1 MKRLRRLSTVL
12 LVVLAGLTTLPYLV
26 DVPKGADVDPATLLA
41 VAAAPG
47 ARIITADGVQS
58 VVAEAG
64 DPQDP
69 ALLLIHGFGGSTF
82 GYRDVMAPLAARGWH
97 VIAIDLPGFGLSEKS
112 WGRDYSHKAQ
122 ATFALAVLDQLK
134 VDRAVVLGHSMGGN
148 VISWML
154 ALAPERIAGLAYIDA
169 AVVQPKS
176 GVSTSPSFAS
186 VLLDVPPVRRIAR
199 IAIRSAFSRETFAE
213 LLSSAFAVK
222 SVVNRYGLVDGY
234 AASSLL
240 RDWDL
245 ALLGIIRDGAKNALP
260 DSLANLSAAAGT
272 PPTLIL
278 WGNDDSWVPLSSGEV
293 LRADLPDAA
302 WVVLPGI
309 GHVPFEEGVPA
320 FIDAVG
326 GWLDTL
332 R

>member
-1 MKRLRRLSTVL
+1 MKRLRKIGIAL
-12 LVVLAGLTTLPYLV
+12 LVVLVGLTTLPYLV
-26 DVPKGADVDPATLLA
+26 DIPKGADADPATLLA
-41 VAAAPG
+41 TAAAPG
-47 ARIITADGVQS
+47 ARLITADGVQS
-58 VVAEAG
+58 VIAEAG

-82 GYRDVMAPLAARGWH
+82 GYRDVMEPLAARGWH

-134 VDRAVVLGHSMGGN
+134 VGRAVLLGHSMGGN

-154 ALAPERIAGLAYIDA
+154 TLAPERVAGLAYIDA

-176 GVSTSPSFAS
+176 GVSSSPSAAAL
-186 VLLDVPPVRRIAR
+186 LLDVPPIRRLTR
-199 IAIRSAFSRETFAE
+199 IVIRNAFSPATFGE

-222 SVVNRYGLVDGY
+222 SAVTPTLVAGY

-260 DSLANLSAAAGT
+260 ETIATLSAVAGT

-278 WGNDDSWVPLSSGEV
+278 WGRDDSWVPLASGEV
-293 LRADLPDAA
+293 LHADLPDAA

-320 FIDAVG
+320 FIDAIG

>member
-1 MKRLRRLSTVL
+1 MKRLRRFGAAL
-12 LVVLAGLTTLPYLV
+12 LVVVILLTTLPYLV
-26 DVPKGADVDPATLLA
+26 DVPKGADADPAALLA
-41 VAAAPG
+41 SAAAPG

-69 ALLLIHGFGGSTF
+69 ALLLIHGFGGSTY

-112 WGRDYSHKAQ
+112 WGRDYRHKAH
-122 ATFALAVLDQLK
+122 ATFALAVLDQLN
-134 VDRAVVLGHSMGGN
+134 VDRAVLLGHSMGGN

-154 ALAPERIAGLAYIDA
+154 ALAPERVAGLAYIDA
-169 AVVQPKS
+169 AVAQPKGS
-176 GVSTSPSFAS
+176 ANSSPSLAS
-186 VLLDVPPVRRIAR
+186 ALLDVPPVRRVAR
-199 IAIRSAFSRETFAE
+199 IVIRSAFTPATFGD

-222 SVVNRYGLVDGY
+222 SAVTPTLVAGY
-234 AASSLL
+234 AASAQL

-245 ALLGIIRDGAKNALP
+245 ALLGIIRDGGKNALP
-260 DSLANLSAAAGT
+260 DALANLSAAAGT
-272 PPTLIL
+272 PPTMIL

-309 GHVPFEEGVPA
+309 GHVPFEEDAAA
-320 FIDAVG
+320 FVDAVG
-326 GWLDTL
+326 GWLDAL

>member
-1 MKRLRRLSTVL
+1 MRLRRFGAAL
-12 LVVLAGLTTLPYLV
+12 LVVVILLTTLPYLV
-26 DVPKGADVDPATLLA
+26 DVPKGADADPAALLA
-41 VAAAPG
+41 TAAAPG

-58 VVAEAG
+58 VIAEAG

-82 GYRDVMAPLAARGWH
+82 GYREVMTPLAARGWH

-112 WGRDYSHKAQ
+112 WGRDYSHKAH
-122 ATFALAVLDQLK
+122 ATFALAVLDQLN
-134 VDRAVVLGHSMGGN
+134 VDQAVLLGHSMGGN

-154 ALAPERIAGLAYIDA
+154 ALAPERVAGLAYIDA
-169 AVVQPKS
+169 AVAQPRGS
-176 GVSTSPSFAS
+176 ATNSPSLAS
-186 VLLDVPPVRRIAR
+186 ALLEAPPVRRVAR
-199 IAIRSAFSRETFAE
+199 IVIRSAFSPATFGD

-222 SVVNRYGLVDGY
+222 GAVTPALIAGY
-234 AASSLL
+234 AASAQL

-245 ALLGIIRDGAKNALP
+245 ALLGIIRDSGKNPLP

-272 PPTLIL
+272 PPTMIL
-278 WGNDDSWVPLSSGEV
+278 WGRDDSWVPLTNGEV
-293 LRADLPDAA
+293 LRSDLPEAE

-309 GHVPFEEGVPA
+309 GHVPFEEDVPA

>member
-41 VAAAPG
+41 YAAAPG
-47 ARIITADGVQS
+47 ARMITADGVQS
-58 VVAEAG
+58 VIAEAG

-82 GYRDVMAPLAARGWH
+82 GYRGVMEPLAARGWH

-134 VDRAVVLGHSMGGN
+134 VDRAVLLGHSMGGN

-176 GVSTSPSFAS
+176 GVSSSPSAAAL
-186 VLLDVPPVRRIAR
+186 LLDVLPIRRLTR
-199 IAIRSAFSRETFAE
+199 IVIRNAFSPATFGE
-213 LLSSAFAVK
+213 LLSSAFAVR
-222 SVVNRYGLVDGY
+222 SAVTPTLVAGY

-260 DSLANLSAAAGT
+260 ETIATLSAAAGA

-278 WGNDDSWVPLSSGEV
+278 WGRDDSWVPLTSGEV
-293 LRADLPDAA
+293 LRADLPEAE

-309 GHVPFEEGVPA
+309 GHVPFEEDAPA
-320 FIDAVG
+320 FIAAVG

>member
-1 MKRLRRLSTVL
+1 MKRLRKIGIAL
-12 LVVLAGLTTLPYLV
+12 LVVLVGLTTLPYLI
-26 DVPKGADVDPATLLA
+26 DVPKGADADPATLLA
-41 VAAAPG
+41 TAAAPG
-47 ARIITADGVQS
+47 ARLITADGVQS
-58 VVAEAG
+58 VIAEAG

-82 GYRDVMAPLAARGWH
+82 GYRDVMEPLAARGWH

-134 VDRAVVLGHSMGGN
+134 VDRAVLLGHSMGGN

-154 ALAPERIAGLAYIDA
+154 TLAPERVAGLAYIDA

-176 GVSTSPSFAS
+176 GVSSSPSAAAL
-186 VLLDVPPVRRIAR
+186 LLDVPPIRRLTR
-199 IAIRSAFSRETFAE
+199 IVIRNAFSPATFGE

-222 SVVNRYGLVDGY
+222 SAVTPTLVAGY

-260 DSLANLSAAAGT
+260 ETIATLSAVAGT

-278 WGNDDSWVPLSSGEV
+278 WGRDDSWVPLASGEV
-293 LRADLPDAA
+293 LHADLPDAA

-320 FIDAVG
+320 FIDAIG

>member
-1 MKRLRRLSTVL
+1 MKRLRKIGIAL
-12 LVVLAGLTTLPYLV
+12 LVVLVGLTTLPYLV
-26 DVPKGADVDPATLLA
+26 DIPKGADADPATLLA
-41 VAAAPG
+41 TAAAPG
-47 ARIITADGVQS
+47 ARTITADGVQS
-58 VVAEAG
+58 VIAEAG

-82 GYRDVMAPLAARGWH
+82 GYRDVMEPLAARGWH

-134 VDRAVVLGHSMGGN
+134 VDRAVLLGHSMGGN

-176 GVSTSPSFAS
+176 GVSSSPSAAAL
-186 VLLDVPPVRRIAR
+186 LLDVPPIRRLTR
-199 IAIRSAFSRETFAE
+199 IVIRNAFSPATFGE

-222 SVVNRYGLVDGY
+222 SAVTPTLVAGY
-234 AASSLL
+234 AASSQL

-245 ALLGIIRDGAKNALP
+245 ALLGIIRDSAKNTLP
-260 DSLANLSAAAGT
+260 ETIANLSAVAGT

-278 WGNDDSWVPLSSGEV
+278 WGRDDSWVPLASGEV
-293 LRADLPDAA
+293 LHADLPDAA

-309 GHVPFEEGVPA
+309 GHVPFEEDTPA

>member
-1 MKRLRRLSTVL
+1 MKRLRKLGIAL
-12 LVVLAGLTTLPYLV
+12 LVVLVGLTTLPYLV
-26 DVPKGADVDPATLLA
+26 DVPKSADVDPATLLA
-41 VAAAPG
+41 YAAAPG

-69 ALLLIHGFGGSTF
+69 ALLLIHGFGGSTY

-134 VDRAVVLGHSMGGN
+134 IDRAVLLGHSMGGN
-148 VISWML
+148 VISWIL
-154 ALAPERIAGLAYIDA
+154 ALAPERVAALAYIDA
-169 AVVQPKS
+169 AVAQPN
-176 GVSTSPSFAS
+176 GAVSSSPSFAS
-186 VLLDVPPVRRIAR
+186 VSLDVPPVRRIAR
-199 IAIRSAFSRETFAE
+199 IAIRNAFSRETFAE

-260 DSLANLSAAAGT
+260 ETIATLSAAAGA

-278 WGNDDSWVPLSSGEV
+278 WGRDDSWVPLTSGEV
-293 LRADLPDAA
+293 LRADLPEAE

-320 FIDAVG
+320 FIAAVG

>member
-1 MKRLRRLSTVL
+1 MKRLRKIGIAL
-12 LVVLAGLTTLPYLV
+12 LVVLVGLTTLPYLV
-26 DVPKGADVDPATLLA
+26 DIPKGADADPATLLA
-41 VAAAPG
+41 TAAAPG
-47 ARIITADGVQS
+47 ARTITADGVQS
-58 VVAEAG
+58 VIAEAG

-82 GYRDVMAPLAARGWH
+82 GYRDVMEPLAARGWH

-134 VDRAVVLGHSMGGN
+134 VDRAVLLGHSMGGN

-176 GVSTSPSFAS
+176 GVSSSPSAAAL
-186 VLLDVPPVRRIAR
+186 LLDVPPIRRLTR
-199 IAIRSAFSRETFAE
+199 IVIRNAFSPATFGE

-222 SVVNRYGLVDGY
+222 SAVTPTLVAGY

-260 DSLANLSAAAGT
+260 ETIATLSAAAGA

-278 WGNDDSWVPLSSGEV
+278 WGRDDSWVPLTSGEV
-293 LRADLPDAA
+293 LRADLPEAE

-309 GHVPFEEGVPA
+309 GHVPFEEDAPA
-320 FIDAVG
+320 FIAAVG

>member
-1 MKRLRRLSTVL
+1 MKRLRKIGIAL
-12 LVVLAGLTTLPYLV
+12 LVVLVSLTTLPYLV
-26 DVPKGADVDPATLLA
+26 DVPKGADADPATLLA
-41 VAAAPG
+41 YAAAPG

-58 VVAEAG
+58 VIAEAG

-82 GYRDVMAPLAARGWH
+82 GYRDVMEPLAARGWR

-134 VDRAVVLGHSMGGN
+134 VDRAVLLGHSMGGN

-154 ALAPERIAGLAYIDA
+154 TLAPERVAGLAYIDA

-176 GVSTSPSFAS
+176 GVSSSPSFAS
-186 VLLDVPPVRRIAR
+186 ALLDVPPVRRIAR
-199 IAIRSAFSRETFAE
+199 IAIRNAFSRETFAE

-260 DSLANLSAAAGT
+260 ETIATLSAAAGA

-278 WGNDDSWVPLSSGEV
+278 WGRDDSWVPLTSGEV
-293 LRADLPDAA
+293 LRADLPEAE

-309 GHVPFEEGVPA
+309 GHVPFEEDTPA

>member
-1 MKRLRRLSTVL
+1 
-12 LVVLAGLTTLPYLV
+12 
-26 DVPKGADVDPATLLA
+26 
-41 VAAAPG
+41 
-47 ARIITADGVQS
+47 
-58 VVAEAG
+58 
-64 DPQDP
+64 
-69 ALLLIHGFGGSTF
+69 
-82 GYRDVMAPLAARGWH
+82 VMEPLAARGWH

-134 VDRAVVLGHSMGGN
+134 VDRAVLLGHSMGGN

-176 GVSTSPSFAS
+176 GVSSSPSAAAL
-186 VLLDVPPVRRIAR
+186 LLDVPPIRRLTR
-199 IAIRSAFSRETFAE
+199 IVIRNAFSPATFGE

-222 SVVNRYGLVDGY
+222 SAVTPTLVAGY
-234 AASSLL
+234 AASSQL

-245 ALLGIIRDGAKNALP
+245 ALLGIIRDSAKNTLP
-260 DSLANLSAAAGT
+260 ETIANLSAVAGT

-278 WGNDDSWVPLSSGEV
+278 WGRDDSWVPLASGEV
-293 LRADLPDAA
+293 LHADLPDAA

-309 GHVPFEEGVPA
+309 GHVPFEEDTPA

>member
-1 MKRLRRLSTVL
+1 KIGIAL
-12 LVVLAGLTTLPYLV
+12 LVVLVGLTTLPYLV
-26 DVPKGADVDPATLLA
+26 DIPKGADADPATLLA
-41 VAAAPG
+41 TAAAPG
-47 ARIITADGVQS
+47 ARTITADGVQS
-58 VVAEAG
+58 VIAEAG

-82 GYRDVMAPLAARGWH
+82 GYRDVMEPLAARGWH

-134 VDRAVVLGHSMGGN
+134 VDRAVLLGHSMGGN

-176 GVSTSPSFAS
+176 GVSSSPSAAAL
-186 VLLDVPPVRRIAR
+186 LLDVPPIRRLTR
-199 IAIRSAFSRETFAE
+199 IVIRNAFSPATFGE

-222 SVVNRYGLVDGY
+222 SAVTPTLVAGY

-260 DSLANLSAAAGT
+260 ETIATLSAAAGA

-278 WGNDDSWVPLSSGEV
+278 WGRDDSWVPLTSGEV
-293 LRADLPDAA
+293 LRADLPEAE

-309 GHVPFEEGVPA
+309 GHVPFEEDAPA
-320 FIDAVG
+320 FIAAVG

>member
-1 MKRLRRLSTVL
+1 MKRLRKIGITL
-12 LVVLAGLTTLPYLV
+12 LVVLVGLTTLPYLV
-26 DVPKGADVDPATLLA
+26 DIPKGADADPATLLA
-41 VAAAPG
+41 TAAAPG
-47 ARIITADGVQS
+47 AHLITADGVQS
-58 VVAEAG
+58 VIAEAG

-82 GYRDVMAPLAARGWH
+82 GYRNVMEPLAARGWH

-134 VDRAVVLGHSMGGN
+134 VDRAVLLGHSMGGN

-154 ALAPERIAGLAYIDA
+154 TLAPERVAGLAYIDA

-176 GVSTSPSFAS
+176 GVSGSPSFAS
-186 VLLDVPPVRRIAR
+186 AFLNVPPVRRIAR
-199 IAIRSAFSRETFAE
+199 IAIRNAFSRETFAE

-245 ALLGIIRDGAKNALP
+245 ALLGIICDGAKNALP
-260 DSLANLSAAAGT
+260 ETIANLSAVAGT

-278 WGNDDSWVPLSSGEV
+278 WGRDDSWVPLTSGEV
-293 LRADLPDAA
+293 LRADLPEAE

-309 GHVPFEEGVPA
+309 GHVPFEEDVPA
-320 FIDAVG
+320 FIGAVG

>member
-1 MKRLRRLSTVL
+1 M
-12 LVVLAGLTTLPYLV
+12 
-26 DVPKGADVDPATLLA
+26 
-41 VAAAPG
+41 
-47 ARIITADGVQS
+47 
-58 VVAEAG
+58 E
-64 DPQDP
+64 
-69 ALLLIHGFGGSTF
+69 
-82 GYRDVMAPLAARGWH
+82 PLAARGWH

-176 GVSTSPSFAS
+176 GVSSSPSFAS

-199 IAIRSAFSRETFAE
+199 IAIRNAFSRETFAE

-245 ALLGIIRDGAKNALP
+245 ALLGIVRDGAKNALP
-260 DSLANLSAAAGT
+260 ETIA
-272 PPTLIL
+272 TLIAL
-278 WGNDDSWVPLSSGEV
+278 Q
-293 LRADLPDAA
+293 
-302 WVVLPGI
+302 
-309 GHVPFEEGVPA
+309 
-320 FIDAVG
+320 
-326 GWLDTL
+326 
-332 R
+332 